1 MVKDYFKACEKRFP
15 KFQSELRR
23 ISLALRREQ
32 IVTMEQLCDLQ
43 KSNPEDL
50 LAVRSIGEK
59 SFALIE
65 IVCAEYQFEKHNKKE
80 AASTRN
86 GIPDMT
92 DLTIE
97 LTGDSEKSYVKSD
110 IGDCTGS
117 VYALSGGNVDIQS
130 GTPSQEGEFSFTV
143 IAQNTNYHVS
153 KTFQFTIAE
162 YTSPASNPGL
172 LVIL

>member
-59 SFALIE
+59 SSALIE

-86 GIPDMT
+86 GISAMT

-97 LTGDSEKSYVKSD
+97 LAGDSENHM
-110 IGDCTGS
+110 
-117 VYALSGGNVDIQS
+117 LSPIS
-130 GTPSQEGEFSFTV
+130 E
-143 IAQNTNYHVS
+143 
-153 KTFQFTIAE
+153 TILEAFM
-162 YTSPASNPGL
+162 L
-172 LVIL
+172 